1 MTVIGIIPARFD
13 SSRFP
18 GKPLKNILGKSMIRR
33 VYEQAEQSGLE
44 KVIVATDD
52 KRIVDEVIS
61 FNGEVMMTS
70 SEHICGT
77 DRCLEVSHKI
87 ANTNDIIINIQGDEP
102 FIEPQQINQLIAAF
116 TDREIGIV
124 TLCKR
129 IEKADTLVDNSKP
142 KVKFDDNKKA
152 ISFDRVINSPFE
164 NGVFYKHIGIYAYRL
179 NVLEK
184 VCALKP
190 SYLEIKHKLEQ
201 WRWLQNGYDILVLET
216 PFDSY
221 SVDTAEDLK
230 KIIERFGDSNCF

>member
-1 MTVIGIIPARFD
+1 MTVIGIIPSRYD
-13 SSRFP
+13 SNRFP
-18 GKPLKNILGKSMIRR
+18 GKPLKNILGKSMICR
-33 VYEQAEQSGLE
+33 VYEQAKQSELE

-52 KRIVDEVIS
+52 KRIADEVLS

-70 SEHICGT
+70 SEHISGT
-77 DRCLEVSHKI
+77 DRCLEVAQKI
-87 ANTNDIIINIQGDEP
+87 ANVNDIIINIQGDEP

-116 TDREIGIV
+116 TDKEIGII

-164 NGVFYKHIGIYAYRL
+164 DGIFYKHVGIYAYRF

-190 SYLEIKHKLEQ
+190 SSLEIKHKLEQ

-221 SVDTAEDLK
+221 SVDTPEDLK
-230 KIIERFGDSNCF
+230 KIIERFGDSN

>member
-1 MTVIGIIPARFD
+1 MTVIGIIPARYD

-33 VYEQAEQSGLE
+33 VYEQAEQSELE

-52 KRIVDEVIS
+52 QRIVDEVLS

-70 SEHICGT
+70 SEYISGT
-77 DRCLEVSHKI
+77 DRCLEVAQKV
-87 ANTNDIIINIQGDEP
+87 ADVNDIIINIQGDEP

-116 TDREIGIV
+116 TDKEIGIV

-152 ISFDRVINSPFE
+152 ISFDRVMNSPFE
-164 NGVFYKHIGIYAYRL
+164 DGVFYKHIGIYAYPF

-190 SYLEIKHKLEQ
+190 SSLEIKHKLEQ

-221 SVDTAEDLK
+221 SVDSPEDLK
-230 KIIERFGDSNCF
+230 KIIERFGDSN

>member
-1 MTVIGIIPARFD
+1 MTVIGIIPARYD

-44 KVIVATDD
+44 KVTVAADD
-52 KRIVDEVIS
+52 KRIVDEVLS

-70 SEHICGT
+70 SEHISGT
-77 DRCLEVSHKI
+77 DRCLEVAQKI
-87 ANTNDIIINIQGDEP
+87 ANVNDIIINIQVDEP
-102 FIEPQQINQLIAAF
+102 FIKPQQINQLIAAF
-116 TDREIGIV
+116 TDKEIGIV

-152 ISFDRVINSPFE
+152 TSFERVINSPFE
-164 NGVFYKHIGIYAYRL
+164 DGVFYKHIGIYAYRL

-184 VCALKP
+184 VCDLKP
-190 SYLEIKHKLEQ
+190 SSLEIKHKLEQ

-221 SVDTAEDLK
+221 SVDTPEDLK
-230 KIIERFGDSNCF
+230 KIIERFGDSN